1 MAEKQETGLSKVVG
15 GALDLAKP
23 LATFDLQ
30 NDAVGQVANK
40 AIDKVASGAEDAFKN
55 TPTDGDIKDG
65 GIKPEESTDLTHDE
79 PKAEPEE
86 APKLE
91 APKEEAPKSSAPKQS
106 IIEGSF
112 TDVSKPTT
120 STDAQKA
127 IEAPAPKSVAKG
139 RDSVTAGGTISQS
152 GSAPSQLT
160 SPAPARTPSPQ
171 KANASKAKVRSS
183 MVNPGLSSYRIHH

>member
-1 MAEKQETGLSKVVG
+1 MAEKQETGLSKVAG
-15 GALDLAKP
+15 GVLDLVKP

-40 AIDKVASGAEDAFKN
+40 VIDKAASGTENAFKN
-55 TPTDGDIKDG
+55 TPTDGDIEGG
-65 GIKPEESTDLTHDE
+65 GIKPEESMDLTHDE
-79 PKAEPEE
+79 PKVEPEE

-106 IIEGSF
+106 VIEGSF

-127 IEAPAPKSVAKG
+127 IEAQRLSQWPRG
-139 RDSVTAGGTISQS
+139 VT
-152 GSAPSQLT
+152 
-160 SPAPARTPSPQ
+160 R
-171 KANASKAKVRSS
+171 
-183 MVNPGLSSYRIHH
+183 